1 MSFLDQLG
9 AIARRGYEY
18 GGKLGYRRVA
28 RLSCGES
35 FECNVQVKRGLMPM
49 MQGGRQ
55 DNRTASL
62 LADVG
67 AIPAGVGRDAVVI
80 IDGERWRVESVQL
93 LVGGF
98 VSWHLV
104 RVGLG

>member
-1 MSFLDQLG
+1 MSSLDQLG

-18 GGKLGYRRVA
+18 GAKLGYRRVA
-28 RLSCGES
+28 RLCCGTE
-35 FECNVQVKRGLMPM
+35 FECNVQVRRGIMPM
-49 MQGGRQ
+49 MEGGRQ

-62 LADVG
+62 MAAVG
-67 AIPAGVGRDAVVI
+67 AIPVGVGRDAVVI

-104 RVGLG
+104 RIGLG